1 MLPPVIRNRVIVTNI
16 CYAALEHRGGE
27 GVAVELFELGVD
39 RFVVC
44 GILLLSHPQLTK
56 EFSQQTIQDT

>member
-1 MLPPVIRNRVIVTNI
+1 M
-16 CYAALEHRGGE
+16 CHAALEHRGGE

-44 GILLLSHPQLTK
+44 GILLLSHPYLAK